1 MYDECRDRNA
11 FGRSTNAE
19 VWAQVVT
26 IRPENIDTGVVGMGM
41 ASAVWNFVLGDLNI
55 LLGTGVA
62 FFSLVVLWQRFL
74 INRRELRKDDEHQDQ
89 RDQ

>member
-1 MYDECRDRNA
+1 MGIA
-11 FGRSTNAE
+11 
-19 VWAQVVT
+19 
-26 IRPENIDTGVVGMGM
+26 VG
-41 ASAVWNFVLGDLNI
+41 AWNFILGDLNI

-74 INRRELRKDDEHQDQ
+74 INRRELQKDDEHQDQ

>member
-1 MYDECRDRNA
+1 M
-11 FGRSTNAE
+11 
-19 VWAQVVT
+19 T
-26 IRPENIDTGVVGMGM
+26 IRPENVDAGM
-41 ASAVWNFVLGDLNI
+41 ASMGIAVGAWNFILGDLNI

-74 INRRELRKDDEHQDQ
+74 INRRELQKDDEHQDQ